1 MIRALL
7 LFLLILLA
15 VVTSVLTRLNIEPV
29 IFNYYFGTVEI
40 SLALLLV
47 VGLLGGVLLGMLLTA
62 GWALASRAERRRLRR
77 TLQLREQEIRNLRD
91 IPIKDQH

>member
-15 VVTSVLTRLNIEPV
+15 IASSVMTRLNLEPV
-29 IFNYYFGTVEI
+29 IFHYYFGSMELPLSILVI
-40 SLALLLV
+40 AALIVGAV
-47 VGLLGGVLLGMLLTA
+47 VGLVLTIGVSLST
-62 GWALASRAERRRLRR
+62 RAERRRLHR

-91 IPIKDQH
+91 IPIKGRH

>member
-15 VVTSVLTRLNIEPV
+15 IATSVMTRLNLEPV
-29 IFNYYFGTVEI
+29 VFYYYFGSIELPLSILVIVALTVGATVG
-40 SLALLLV
+40 LALTM
-47 VGLLGGVLLGMLLTA
+47 GLT
-62 GWALASRAERRRLRR
+62 LATRAERRRLRR

-91 IPIKDQH
+91 IPIKDRH